1 MDEVTLEKGIKL
13 QEEINEIEFDLECL
27 ERSNTIEFTKDQKYD
42 HSYRMNS
49 SDTMFEEVKQIIVLN
64 LRNKLVKLK
73 IELRQL

>member
-27 ERSNTIEFTKDQKYD
+27 EQSNTIEFTKDQKYD
-42 HSYRMNS
+42 HSYCTNS

>member
-13 QEEINEIEFDLECL
+13 QEMINEIEFDLEYL

-42 HSYRMNS
+42 KSYFMNS